1 MFSSMSSFI
10 NSALVFSAT
19 GLFCY
24 LVIGIV
30 TRYMQENL
38 EKNRNVKY
46 EALKQFIAPARLMT
60 IRIFAFLLTFCI
72 MFIVLLAFGVERM
85 VIAVPVSLGF
95 SILAYFCAYWYY
107 LLKLVRRKELFES
120 QILDF
125 AMGLANGMRS
135 GLALG
140 QAIEM
145 YTKRCAPPM
154 SDELKQLLQE
164 YRLGVDLSDAFERL
178 QQRMPCEDL
187 HLLTTTVTLTT
198 KSGGSLVEVLEKM
211 VTTIRSRTEFQERL
225 KNMTAQGKYEALAIS
240 CAPAAAFIIL
250 YLVDSDLMKP
260 LVTTGTGWLAVGG
273 ATVLVIIGYFVLK
286 KIITV
291 EV

>member
-1 MFSSMSSFI
+1 MAKFL
-10 NSALVFSAT
+10 NGALVFAAT
-19 GLFCY
+19 GIFCY

-30 TRYMQENL
+30 SKYMQENL
-38 EKNRNVKY
+38 ERNRNLKY
-46 EALKQFIAPARLMT
+46 EELKLFIAPAKLMS

-72 MFIVLLAFGVERM
+72 MFIGQLAFGVEKM

-95 SILAYFCAYWYY
+95 SILANFCAYWFYWFK
-107 LLKLVRRKELFES
+107 LLRRKELFES

-140 QAIEM
+140 QALEM
-145 YTKRCAPPM
+145 YAKRCAPPM
-154 SDELKQLLQE
+154 SDELKQMIQE
-164 YRLGVDLSDAFERL
+164 YRLGVDLPEAFERL
-178 QQRMPCEDL
+178 QKRMPCEDL

-211 VTTIRSRTEFQERL
+211 VATIRSRTEFQERL

-240 CAPAAAFIIL
+240 CAPAAAFVIL

-273 ATVLVIIGYFVLK
+273 ATVLVTIGYFVLK

>member
-1 MFSSMSSFI
+1 MSMYL
-10 NSALVFSAT
+10 NYALVFAAT
-19 GLFCY
+19 AVFCF

-30 TRYMQENL
+30 TKYMQENL
-38 EKNRNVKY
+38 ELNKDARY
-46 EALKQFIAPARLMT
+46 EALKLFVTPAKLMT
-60 IRIFAFLLTFCI
+60 IRIFSFLLVFCI
-72 MFIVLLAFGVERM
+72 MFIALLAFGVEKM
-85 VIAVPVSLGF
+85 AIAVPVSLGF
-95 SILAYFCAYWYY
+95 AILAYFCAYWFY
-107 LLKLVRRKELFES
+107 LMKLIKRKEAFES

-125 AMGLANGMRS
+125 TMGLANGMRS

-140 QAIEM
+140 QAIEL
-145 YTKRCAPPM
+145 YAKRCAAPM

-164 YRLGVDLSDAFERL
+164 YRLGIDLSEAFERL
-178 QQRMPCEDL
+178 QKRMPCEDL

-240 CAPAAAFIIL
+240 CAPAVAFVVL
-250 YLVDSDLMKP
+250 YLVDSNLMKP
-260 LVTTGTGWLAVGG
+260 LVTTGTGWLAIGG
-273 ATVLVIIGYFVLK
+273 AAVLVAIGYFVLK